1 MTKPNLRVAVL
12 YGSYREHRL
21 GIRAAHFLMGEL
33 EGRCEATLV
42 DAAAHGLPFLDK
54 MYKEYQPEEA
64 PAAMKEVHEIFDRSD
79 AFVVVTGEY
88 NHGMPPGLK
97 NLLDHFQSEFLF
109 KPAGIV
115 SYSAGGF
122 GGVRAA
128 VHVRAVLGELG
139 MATISSMLPVGKVGK
154 AIDEEGHTSDSYLQ
168 RRVKPFL
175 DELLWYADALH
186 KARAAGKPF

>member
-1 MTKPNLRVAVL
+1 MTKSSLRVAVL
-12 YGSYREHRL
+12 YGSYREKRV
-21 GIRAAHFLMGEL
+21 GIRAAQFLMHAL

-42 DAAAHGLPFLDK
+42 DAAAHDLPFLNK
-54 MYKEYQPEEA
+54 MYKEYEPGHA
-64 PAAMKEVHEIFDRSD
+64 PSAMQAVHEIFEQSD

-88 NHGMPPGLK
+88 NHSMPPGLK

-128 VHVRAVLGELG
+128 VHVRAILGELG

-154 AIDEEGHTSDSYLQ
+154 VIEEGGKTDDAYLQ
-168 RRVKPFL
+168 KRVKPFL
-175 DELLWYADALH
+175 DELLWYAEALR
-186 KARAAGKPF
+186 KARAGGKPF